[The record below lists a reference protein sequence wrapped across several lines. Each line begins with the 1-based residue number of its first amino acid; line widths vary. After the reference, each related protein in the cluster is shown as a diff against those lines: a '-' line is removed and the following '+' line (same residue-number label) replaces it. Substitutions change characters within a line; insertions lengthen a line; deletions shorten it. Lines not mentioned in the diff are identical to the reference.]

1 MCIPWRCKQMLTAN
15 RSVERVTI
23 SVPHE
28 LASEADSCSAEL
40 KVSRSEL
47 YKLALERFLAERRR
61 ERLKLIV
68 AEMAEEYRADKE
80 LTALTVLDTEEFV

>member
-1 MCIPWRCKQMLTAN
+1 MLTAN

-23 SVPHE
+23 SVPHD

-47 YKLALERFLAERRR
+47 YKLALERFLAEQRR

-68 AEMAEEYRADKE
+68 AEMAEEYRTDKE
-80 LTALTVLDTEEFV
+80 LTAFTILDTEEFV

>member
-1 MCIPWRCKQMLTAN
+1 MLTAN

-28 LASEADSCSAEL
+28 LASEVDSCSAEL

-47 YKLALERFLAERRR
+47 YKLAMERFLAEQRR
-61 ERLKLIV
+61 EQLKLIV
-68 AEMAEEYRADKE
+68 AEMAEEYRADME
-80 LTALTVLDTEEFV
+80 LTALTVLDAEEFV

>member
-1 MCIPWRCKQMLTAN
+1 MLTAN

-23 SVPHE
+23 SVPHD
-28 LASEADSCSAEL
+28 LASEADTCSAEL

-47 YKLALERFLAERRR
+47 YKLALERFLVEQRR

-68 AEMAEEYRADKE
+68 AEMAEEYRTDKE
-80 LTALTVLDTEEFV
+80 LTALTVLDDEEFA

>member
-1 MCIPWRCKQMLTAN
+1 MLTAK
-15 RSVERVTI
+15 RSVDRVTI
-23 SVPHE
+23 SVPHA

-47 YKLALERFLAERRR
+47 YKLALERFLAEQRR

-80 LTALTVLDTEEFV
+80 LTALTALDAEEFI

>member
-1 MCIPWRCKQMLTAN
+1 MLTAN
-15 RSVERVTI
+15 RSVDRVTI

-40 KVSRSEL
+40 SVSRSEL
-47 YKLALERFLAERRR
+47 YKMAMERFLAEQRR

-68 AEMAEEYRADKE
+68 AEMAEEYRADTE
-80 LTALTVLDTEEFV
+80 LTALTVLDDEEFV

>member
-1 MCIPWRCKQMLTAN
+1 MLTEN
-15 RSVERVTI
+15 RCVDRVTI

-28 LASEADSCSAEL
+28 LASEADSYSAEL

-47 YKLALERFLAERRR
+47 YKMAMELFLAEQRR

-68 AEMAEEYRADKE
+68 AEMAEEYRADTE
-80 LTALTVLDTEEFV
+80 LTALTVLDDEEFA

>member
-1 MCIPWRCKQMLTAN
+1 MLTVN
-15 RSVERVTI
+15 RSVDRVTI
-23 SVPHE
+23 SLPHE
-28 LASEADSCSAEL
+28 LACEADSCSAAL

-47 YKLALERFLAERRR
+47 YKLALERFLAEQRR

-80 LTALTVLDTEEFV
+80 LTALTVLDAEEFV

>member
-1 MCIPWRCKQMLTAN
+1 MLTEN

-23 SVPHE
+23 SVPHD
-28 LASEADSCSAEL
+28 LASEADTCSAEL

-47 YKLALERFLAERRR
+47 YKLALERFLVEQRR

-68 AEMAEEYRADKE
+68 AEMAEEYRTDKE
-80 LTALTVLDTEEFV
+80 LTALTVLDDEEFA

>member
-1 MCIPWRCKQMLTAN
+1 MHTAN

-28 LASEADSCSAEL
+28 LASAADSCSAEL
-40 KVSRSEL
+40 NVSRSEL
-47 YKLALERFLAERRR
+47 YKMAMERFLAEQRR

-68 AEMAEEYRADKE
+68 AEMAEEYRADSE
-80 LTALTVLDTEEFV
+80 LTALTALDDEEFA

>member
-1 MCIPWRCKQMLTAN
+1 MLTVN
-15 RSVERVTI
+15 RSVDRVTI

-28 LASEADSCSAEL
+28 LASEADSCSAKL

-47 YKLALERFLAERRR
+47 YKLALERFLAEQRR

-68 AEMAEEYRADKE
+68 AEMAEEYLADKE
-80 LTALTVLDTEEFV
+80 LTVLTALDDEEFA

>member
-1 MCIPWRCKQMLTAN
+1 MLTAN

-23 SVPHE
+23 SVPRE
-28 LASEADSCSAEL
+28 LASEAYNCSAEL

-47 YKLALERFLAERRR
+47 YKLALERFLAEQRR

-80 LTALTVLDTEEFV
+80 LTALTVLDAEEFV

>member
-1 MCIPWRCKQMLTAN
+1 MLTAN
-15 RSVERVTI
+15 RFVERVTI
-23 SVPHE
+23 SVPHD

-47 YKLALERFLAERRR
+47 YKLALERFLAEQRR
-61 ERLKLIV
+61 ERLKLMV

-80 LTALTVLDTEEFV
+80 LTELTILDTEEFV

>member
-1 MCIPWRCKQMLTAN
+1 MLTAN

-28 LASEADSCSAEL
+28 LAIEADNCSAEL

-47 YKLALERFLAERRR
+47 YKLALERFLSEQRRA
-61 ERLKLIV
+61 RLKLIV
-68 AEMAEEYRADKE
+68 AEMAEEYRSDKE
-80 LTALTVLDTEEFV
+80 LTALTVLDDEEFA

>member
-1 MCIPWRCKQMLTAN
+1 MLNAN

-28 LASEADSCSAEL
+28 LASEVDSCSAEL
-40 KVSRSEL
+40 SVSRSEL
-47 YKLALERFLAERRR
+47 YKMAMESFLAQQRR

-68 AEMAEEYRADKE
+68 AEMAEEYRTDKQ
-80 LTALTVLDTEEFV
+80 LTALTDLDGEEFV

>member
-1 MCIPWRCKQMLTAN
+1 MLTAN
-15 RSVERVTI
+15 RCVDRVTI

-40 KVSRSEL
+40 SVSRSEL
-47 YKLALERFLAERRR
+47 YKMAMERFLAEQRR

-68 AEMAEEYRADKE
+68 AEMAEKYRSDTG
-80 LTALTVLDTEEFV
+80 LTAFTVLDAEEFV

>member
-1 MCIPWRCKQMLTAN
+1 MLTAN
-15 RSVERVTI
+15 RSVDRVTI

-40 KVSRSEL
+40 SVSRSEL
-47 YKLALERFLAERRR
+47 YKMAMERFLAQQRR

-68 AEMAEEYRADKE
+68 AEMAEEYRADTE
-80 LTALTVLDTEEFV
+80 LTALTVLDDEEFV

>member
-1 MCIPWRCKQMLTAN
+1 MLTVN
-15 RSVERVTI
+15 RTVDRVTI

-47 YKLALERFLAERRR
+47 YKMAIERFLAEQRR

-68 AEMAEEYRADKE
+68 AEMAEEYRADTE
-80 LTALTVLDTEEFV
+80 LTALTALDAEEFV

>member
-1 MCIPWRCKQMLTAN
+1 MLTAN

-28 LASEADSCSAEL
+28 LASEADNYSAEL

-47 YKLALERFLAERRR
+47 YKLALERFLSEQRR

-68 AEMAEEYRADKE
+68 AEMAEEYLADKE
-80 LTALTVLDTEEFV
+80 LTALTVLDDEEFV

>member
-1 MCIPWRCKQMLTAN
+1 MLN
-15 RSVERVTI
+15 SDRSVDRVTI
-23 SVPHE
+23 SVPHS

-47 YKLALERFLAERRR
+47 YKMAMERFLAEQRR

-68 AEMAEEYRADKE
+68 AEMAEEYRADVE
-80 LTALTVLDTEEFV
+80 LTALTALDGEEFL

>member
-1 MCIPWRCKQMLTAN
+1 MLTAN

-28 LASEADSCSAEL
+28 LASEADSCSTEL

-47 YKLALERFLAERRR
+47 YKLALERFLAEQRR

-68 AEMAEEYRADKE
+68 AEMADEYRADKE
-80 LTALTVLDTEEFV
+80 LTALTALDAEEFV

>member
-1 MCIPWRCKQMLTAN
+1 MLTLN

-23 SVPHE
+23 SVPRD

-47 YKLALERFLAERRR
+47 YKLALERFLAEQRR

-80 LTALTVLDTEEFV
+80 LTELTILDTEEFV

>member
-1 MCIPWRCKQMLTAN
+1 MLTTN

-47 YKLALERFLAERRR
+47 YKLALERFLAEQRR
-61 ERLKLIV
+61 ERLKLNV
-68 AEMAEEYRADKE
+68 AEMAEEYRANKE
-80 LTALTVLDTEEFV
+80 LTALTVLDAEEFV